1 MVTRI
6 IPLLVLDLNE
16 LHRSQQENVVQFN
29 AKVESLHVLLRC
41 VICPHVLFLNWY
53 LRLCGKSYYLFL

>member
-16 LHRSQQENVVQFN
+16 LHRCQQENVVQFN
-29 AKVESLHVLLRC
+29 DTVESCMCAIEMRDFSSC
-41 VICPHVLFLNWY
+41 VISQLVLAAVSEILPH
-53 LRLCGKSYYLFL
+53 